1 MAFVLLPRLGLPLRP
16 LHDMHHTQQVPG
28 GLASGRLLPAALES
42 QRPRPETSVEGTG
55 SCSSPRGEHMT
66 QEDGGRRSSRGGAG
80 RREAPRRS
88 RTNLPGP
95 RADQAWHL
103 RPSPG
108 DNSVLCARVWARR
121 GHRVPRSRMSGL
133 PAGAPRGDV
142 PGGPW
147 RCRRST
153 KFPLPP

>member
-1 MAFVLLPRLGLPLRP
+1 
-16 LHDMHHTQQVPG
+16 MHHTQQVPG

-42 QRPRPETSVEGTG
+42 QCPRPETSVEGTG

-66 QEDGGRRSSRGGAG
+66 QEDGGRRSSGGGAG

-121 GHRVPRSRMSGL
+121 GHRVPRSHMSGL
-133 PAGAPRGDV
+133 PAGPRAGMFQAAPGVAEGQRNFLYPPDHPEFERWDGDF
-142 PGGPW
+142 PG
-147 RCRRST
+147 
-153 KFPLPP
+153 